1 MKCLDF
7 MQKNINT
14 GNFMKDWYFFLSLL
28 FFLHFFLWLALAS
41 DFWLLAS
48 GFWLRTSGSW
58 LRTSGFWLLASS
70 GFRLLHGFV
79 VYVITCFIS
88 FLFRP

>member
-1 MKCLDF
+1 MFRLYAKKH
-7 MQKNINT
+7 KNWQFHE
-14 GNFMKDWYFFLSLL
+14 GLVFFFGTFV
-28 FFLHFFLWLALAS
+28 FFAFFLWLALAS

-48 GFWLRTSGSW
+48 GFWLCTSGSW
-58 LRTSGFWLLASS
+58 LRSSGFWLLASS